1 LARKYNRVLVHP
13 TRADEN
19 DARFQ
24 RTKGGHM
31 KHLTRRRA
39 VALAAAG
46 ALVAATA
53 GGAYAAGTSG
63 GSISACVHDNGGGLY
78 QAHQCDRDDRELQWN
93 VRGPQ
98 GAAGRAGPAGA
109 SGPRGLTGSPG
120 PQGTTGPAGPAG
132 PAGLRGDS
140 FESGLPSGKTL
151 RGIYE
156 IADTAA
162 AKSVQ
167 DQTTAISE
175 TYAASLPAAP
185 QIHFI
190 ADGATPPAACPG
202 SVADPKAAAGNLC
215 VYESRNHANLAEDPD
230 VFIDPSN
237 QAEGTLGF
245 GIEITANSAG
255 LYDSAGTWAVTAS

>member
-1 LARKYNRVLVHP
+1 
-13 TRADEN
+13 
-19 DARFQ
+19 
-24 RTKGGHM
+24 M

-39 VALAAAG
+39 ITLAATG
-46 ALVAATA
+46 ALVTATA

-63 GSISACVHDNGGGLY
+63 GSISACVHHNGGGLY
-78 QAHQCDRDDRELQWN
+78 QAHQCAHNDQELQWN
-93 VRGPQ
+93 VRGSDGPQ
-98 GAAGRAGPAGA
+98 GAAGAP
-109 SGPRGLTGSPG
+109 GPRGLTGPPG
-120 PQGTTGPAGPAG
+120 PQGASGPKGEQGTTGPAGPAG

-175 TYAASLPAAP
+175 TYAAALPAAP
-185 QIHFI
+185 QIHFV

-202 SVADPKAAAGNLC
+202 SVADPEAAAGNLC
-215 VYESRNHANLAEDPD
+215 VYESRNHGNLAEDPD
-230 VFIDPSN
+230 PFIDPSN

-245 GIEITANSAG
+245 GIEITADSAG
-255 LYDSAGTWAVTAS
+255 LFDSAGTWAVTAP

>member
-1 LARKYNRVLVHP
+1 
-13 TRADEN
+13 
-19 DARFQ
+19 
-24 RTKGGHM
+24 M

-39 VALAAAG
+39 MTLAATG

-53 GGAYAAGTSG
+53 GGAYAVSTSG
-63 GSISACVHDNGGGLY
+63 GSITACVHHNGGGLY
-78 QAHQCDRDDRELQWN
+78 QARQCAHDDRALQWN
-93 VRGPQ
+93 VRGPDGPQ
-98 GAAGRAGPAGA
+98 GAAGAAGPAGTA
-109 SGPRGLTGSPG
+109 GPRGLTGPPG
-120 PQGTTGPAGPAG
+120 PQGGSGPKGEQGTTGPAGPAG
-132 PAGLRGDS
+132 PRGDS
-140 FESGLPSGKTL
+140 FETGLPSGKTL

-175 TYAASLPAAP
+175 TYAAALPAAP

-202 SVADPKAAAGNLC
+202 GVADPKAAPGNLC
-215 VYESRNHANLAEDPD
+215 VYESRNHVNLAEDPD
-230 VFIDPSN
+230 AFVDPSN

-245 GIEITANSAG
+245 GIEITANGAG
-255 LYDSAGTWAVTAS
+255 LYDSAGTWAVTAP